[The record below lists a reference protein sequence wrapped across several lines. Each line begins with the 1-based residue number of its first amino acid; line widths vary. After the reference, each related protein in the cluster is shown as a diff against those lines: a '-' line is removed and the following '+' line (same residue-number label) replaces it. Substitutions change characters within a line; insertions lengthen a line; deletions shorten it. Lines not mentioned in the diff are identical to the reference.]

1 MLDALGINLKD
12 LIFAVA
18 NFLILVLIL
27 GKFLYKPFLGIL
39 EKRKQ
44 TIEDAFTNAEAT
56 NRKADEK
63 YEAYTKKLARA
74 ETESREIIKNARLKA
89 DDHANMIVEEAKA
102 EAARIKLQA
111 EKEAVREKEKALRE
125 VREQIGQLAILA
137 AEQILEKEVAA
148 EGQEEIIDRVLEKA
162 GTSQWQ
168 N

>member
-1 MLDALGINLKD
+1 MLEALGISLKE
-12 LIFAVA
+12 LIFVII
-18 NFLILVLIL
+18 NFLILVAVLTR
-27 GKFLYKPFLGIL
+27 FLYKPFLGAL

-44 TIEDAFTNAEAT
+44 AIEDAFSNADAT

-74 ETESREIIKNARLKA
+74 EAESREIIKKARLRA
-89 DDHANMIVEEAKA
+89 DDQANMIVEEAKA
-102 EAARIKLQA
+102 EAARIKLKA

>member
-74 ETESREIIKNARLKA
+74 EAESREIIKNTRLKA

>member
-18 NFLILVLIL
+18 NFLILVLLL

-44 TIEDAFTNAEAT
+44 TIEDAFTNADAT

-74 ETESREIIKNARLKA
+74 EAESREIIKNARLKA

>member
-44 TIEDAFTNAEAT
+44 TIEDAFTNADAT

-74 ETESREIIKNARLKA
+74 EAESREIIKNARLKA

-137 AEQILEKEVAA
+137 AEQILEKEVSA
-148 EGQEEIIDRVLEKA
+148 EGQEDIIDRVLERA

>member
-18 NFLILVLIL
+18 NFLILVLLL

-74 ETESREIIKNARLKA
+74 EAESREIIKNARLKA

>member
-1 MLDALGINLKD
+1 MLGALGINLKD
-12 LIFAVA
+12 LIFAIA

-44 TIEDAFTNAEAT
+44 TIEDAFTNADAT

-74 ETESREIIKNARLKA
+74 EAESREIIKNARLKA

>member
-63 YEAYTKKLARA
+63 YEAYTKTLARA
-74 ETESREIIKNARLKA
+74 EAESREIIKNARLKA

>member
-12 LIFAVA
+12 LIFAIA

-44 TIEDAFTNAEAT
+44 TIEDAFTNADAT

-74 ETESREIIKNARLKA
+74 EAESREIIKNARLKA

-148 EGQEEIIDRVLEKA
+148 EGQEDIIDRVLERA

>member
-12 LIFAVA
+12 LIFAIA

-44 TIEDAFTNAEAT
+44 TIEDAFTNADAT

-74 ETESREIIKNARLKA
+74 EAESREIIKKARLRA
-89 DDHANMIVEEAKA
+89 DDQANMIVEEAKA

-137 AEQILEKEVAA
+137 AEQILEKEVSA
-148 EGQEEIIDRVLEKA
+148 EGQEDIIDRVLERA

>member
-63 YEAYTKKLARA
+63 YEAYTKSLQER
-74 ETESREIIKNARLKA
+74 RP
-89 DDHANMIVEEAKA
+89 KA
-102 EAARIKLQA
+102 EKSS
-111 EKEAVREKEKALRE
+111 KMP
-125 VREQIGQLAILA
+125 
-137 AEQILEKEVAA
+137 
-148 EGQEEIIDRVLEKA
+148 D
-162 GTSQWQ
+162 
-168 N
+168 

>member
-1 MLDALGINLKD
+1 MCIRD
-12 LIFAVA
+12 
-18 NFLILVLIL
+18 
-27 GKFLYKPFLGIL
+27 
-39 EKRKQ
+39 
-44 TIEDAFTNAEAT
+44 
-56 NRKADEK
+56 
-63 YEAYTKKLARA
+63 
-74 ETESREIIKNARLKA
+74 SARLKA

-102 EAARIKLQA
+102 EAARIRLQA

-148 EGQEEIIDRVLEKA
+148 VGQEEIIDRVLEKA

>member
-1 MLDALGINLKD
+1 MLEALGISLKE
-12 LIFAVA
+12 LIFVII
-18 NFLILVLIL
+18 NFLILVAVLTR
-27 GKFLYKPFLGIL
+27 FLYKPFLGAL

-44 TIEDAFTNAEAT
+44 AIEDAFSNADAT

-74 ETESREIIKNARLKA
+74 EAESRDIIKSARLKA
-89 DDHANMIVEEAKA
+89 DDQATAIIEEARA

>member
-12 LIFAVA
+12 LIFAIA

-74 ETESREIIKNARLKA
+74 EAESREIIKNARLKA

>member
-74 ETESREIIKNARLKA
+74 EAESREIIKNARLKA

-125 VREQIGQLAILA
+125 VREQIGQLAILV

>member
-12 LIFAVA
+12 LIFAIA
-18 NFLILVLIL
+18 NFLILILIL

-44 TIEDAFTNAEAT
+44 TIEDAFTNADAT

-74 ETESREIIKNARLKA
+74 EAESREIIKNARLKA

>member
-12 LIFAVA
+12 LIFAIV
-18 NFLILVLIL
+18 NFLILVLVL

-74 ETESREIIKNARLKA
+74 EAESREIIKNARLKA
-89 DDHANMIVEEAKA
+89 DDQANLIVEEARA
-102 EAARIKLQA
+102 EAARIKLKA
-111 EKEAVREKEKALRE
+111 ETEALRAKEKALRD

-137 AEQILEKEVAA
+137 AEQILEKEIAA
-148 EGQEEIIDRVLEKA
+148 EGQEEILDKVLEKA

>member
-74 ETESREIIKNARLKA
+74 EAESREIIKNARLKA

-148 EGQEEIIDRVLEKA
+148 EGQEEIIDRVVEKA

>member
-74 ETESREIIKNARLKA
+74 EAESREIIKNARLKA

-137 AEQILEKEVAA
+137 AEQILEKEVAT

>member
-12 LIFAVA
+12 LIFAIA

-44 TIEDAFTNAEAT
+44 TIEDAFTNADAT

-74 ETESREIIKNARLKA
+74 EAESREIIKNARLKA

-102 EAARIKLQA
+102 EAVRIKLQA

>member
-12 LIFAVA
+12 LIFAII
-18 NFLILVLIL
+18 NFLILVLVL

-74 ETESREIIKNARLKA
+74 EAESREIIKNARLKA
-89 DDHANMIVEEAKA
+89 DDQANMIVEEARA
-102 EAARIKLQA
+102 EAARIKLKA
-111 EKEAVREKEKALRE
+111 ETEALRAKEKALRD
-125 VREQIGQLAILA
+125 VRDQIGQLAILA
-137 AEQILEKEVAA
+137 AEQILEKEIAA
-148 EGQEEIIDRVLEKA
+148 EGQEEILDKVLEKA

>member
-12 LIFAVA
+12 LIFAIA

-44 TIEDAFTNAEAT
+44 TIEDAFTNADAT

-74 ETESREIIKNARLKA
+74 EAESREIIKNARLKA

>member
-74 ETESREIIKNARLKA
+74 EAESREIIKNARLKA

-125 VREQIGQLAILA
+125 VRAQIGQLAILV

>member
-12 LIFAVA
+12 LIFAIA

-44 TIEDAFTNAEAT
+44 TIEDAFTNADAT

-74 ETESREIIKNARLKA
+74 EAESREIIKTARLRA
-89 DDHANMIVEEAKA
+89 DDQATMIVEEAKA

-137 AEQILEKEVAA
+137 AEQILEKEVSA
-148 EGQEEIIDRVLEKA
+148 EGQEDIIDRVLERA

>member
-74 ETESREIIKNARLKA
+74 EAESREIIKNARLNA
-89 DDHANMIVEEAKA
+89 DDHATMIVEEAKA
-102 EAARIKLQA
+102 EAARIRLQA

>member
-56 NRKADEK
+56 NRQADEK

-74 ETESREIIKNARLKA
+74 EAESREIIKNARLKA

-111 EKEAVREKEKALRE
+111 EKEAGREKEKAHRE

>member
-74 ETESREIIKNARLKA
+74 EAESREIIKNARLKA
-89 DDHANMIVEEAKA
+89 DDYANMIVEEAKA

>member
-74 ETESREIIKNARLKA
+74 EAESREIIKNARLKV

>member
-74 ETESREIIKNARLKA
+74 EAESREIIKNARLKA

-102 EAARIKLQA
+102 EAARIRLQA

>member
-1 MLDALGINLKD
+1 MPETGDGFFEFRECSSALEVREL
-12 LIFAVA
+12 LC
-18 NFLILVLIL
+18 
-27 GKFLYKPFLGIL
+27 
-39 EKRKQ
+39 
-44 TIEDAFTNAEAT
+44 AE
-56 NRKADEK
+56 

-74 ETESREIIKNARLKA
+74 EAESREIIKNARLKA

-125 VREQIGQLAILA
+125 VREQIGQLVILA

>member
-74 ETESREIIKNARLKA
+74 EAESREIIKNARLKA

-148 EGQEEIIDRVLEKA
+148 EGQEEIIYRVLEKA

>member
-74 ETESREIIKNARLKA
+74 EAESREIIKNARLKA

-102 EAARIKLQA
+102 EAARIKLQ
-111 EKEAVREKEKALRE
+111 EAVREKEKALRE

>member
-44 TIEDAFTNAEAT
+44 TIERCFYKAEAT

-74 ETESREIIKNARLKA
+74 EAESREIIKNARLKA